1 MSQCEAAESSSQVN
15 PQVIDG
21 EKRSPLDEVLRQ
33 GALQMLVKA
42 VEAEV
47 AAYIETHQHEVD
59 EDGRRLVV
67 RNGHARERTI
77 VSGVGQLKIQAPRVD
92 DRRVDEQGQRF
103 HFTSQILPPYLR
115 RTKSVEELI
124 PWLYLKGISTGDFS
138 EALEALLGPDAPG
151 LSATTVVRLKDVWR
165 REYEAWSKRDLSGQR
180 FVYIWADG
188 IYSNV
193 RLDDERQCLLVVMG
207 ALEDGRKQLLAVHD
221 GFRESE
227 LSWQELLEDLKRQGL
242 ELPPK
247 LAVGDGAMG
256 FWAALR
262 KVYPATGEQRCW
274 LHKTV
279 NVLNKLPKSMQGK
292 AKKALHDIYLAESRQ
307 TAEKA
312 LDRFKNLYEK
322 KFPKAVECLEKD
334 RKVLLAFYDFP
345 AEHWVHLRTTNPI
358 ESTFAT
364 VPTATNEG
372 MRQPGSFVD
381 DGLHAGPSGRAPLEA
396 SERFRSDCSC
406 LKWKGIQGWID
417 GSGERCVISAHPQH
431 LTISPTTAKKATP
444 ADELAQVLYVSRDGS
459 DTAGALTHSKS
470 Y

>member
-1 MSQCEAAESSSQVN
+1 MSQCEAAESSSQVK

-21 EKRSPLDEVLRQ
+21 KERSAWDEVLRQ
-33 GALQMLVKA
+33 GARQMLVKA
-42 VEAEV
+42 IEEEV
-47 AAYIETHQHEVD
+47 SAYIEAHREEVD
-59 EDGRRLVV
+59 ENGWRLVV
-67 RNGHARERTI
+67 RNGHARERTL
-77 VSGVGQLKIQAPRVD
+77 VSGAGQLKIRAPRVD

-103 HFTSQILPPYLR
+103 RFTSQILPPYLR

-151 LSATTVVRLKDVWR
+151 LSATTVVRLKEVWR

-262 KVYPATGEQRCW
+262 KVYAATREQRCW
-274 LHKTV
+274 LHKTA
-279 NVLNKLPKSMQGK
+279 NVLNKLPQSMQGK
-292 AKKALHDIYLAESRQ
+292 AKQALRDIYLAASRQ
-307 TAEKA
+307 TAEDA

-322 KFPKAVECLEKD
+322 KFSKAVECLEKD
-334 RKVLLAFYDFP
+334 RQVLLAFYDFP

-364 VPTATNEG
+364 VRL
-372 MRQPGSFVD
+372 RQRRTKGCGSREASLTMVFMLARQAERHWRRLNGSEVIVPVLD
-381 DGLHAGPSGRAPLEA
+381 GKEFKDGLMVQENAA
-396 SERFRSDCSC
+396 
-406 LKWKGIQGWID
+406 
-417 GSGERCVISAHPQH
+417 
-431 LTISPTTAKKATP
+431 
-444 ADELAQVLYVSRDGS
+444 
-459 DTAGALTHSKS
+459 
-470 Y
+470 

>member
-21 EKRSPLDEVLRQ
+21 KERSPLDEVLRQ
-33 GALQMLVKA
+33 GARQMLVKA

-47 AAYIETHQHEVD
+47 TAYIETHQHEVD
-59 EDGRRLVV
+59 QDGRRLVV

-92 DRRVDEQGQRF
+92 DRRVDEQGRRF
-103 HFTSQILPPYLR
+103 RFTSQILPPYPR

-124 PWLYLKGISTGDFS
+124 PWLYRKGISTGDFS

-274 LHKTV
+274 LHKTA
-279 NVLNKLPKSMQGK
+279 NVLNKLPQSMQGK
-292 AKKALHDIYLAESRQ
+292 AKQALRDIYLAESRQ
-307 TAEKA
+307 TAEAA
-312 LDRFKNLYEK
+312 LDRFKNLYGEEVSQSGRVPGK
-322 KFPKAVECLEKD
+322 RPPSAAGFLRLSGRALGALADDEPD
-334 RKVLLAFYDFP
+334 R
-345 AEHWVHLRTTNPI
+345 VHLCDGP
-358 ESTFAT
+358 FAA
-364 VPTATNEG
+364 ATNEG
-372 MRQPGSFVD
+372 LWQPRSVVN
-381 DGLHAGPSGRAPLEA
+381 DGLHAGPPSRAPLA
-396 SERFRSDCSC
+396 TPERFGSDCSC
-406 LKWKGIQGWID
+406 LRGKGFQGWID
-417 GSGERCVISAHPQH
+417 GSGKRR
-431 LTISPTTAKKATP
+431 LTSPI
-444 ADELAQVLYVSRDGS
+444 
-459 DTAGALTHSKS
+459 HNI
-470 Y
+470 

>member
-1 MSQCEAAESSSQVN
+1 M
-15 PQVIDG
+15 
-21 EKRSPLDEVLRQ
+21 
-33 GALQMLVKA
+33 
-42 VEAEV
+42 
-47 AAYIETHQHEVD
+47 
-59 EDGRRLVV
+59 
-67 RNGHARERTI
+67 
-77 VSGVGQLKIQAPRVD
+77 
-92 DRRVDEQGQRF
+92 
-103 HFTSQILPPYLR
+103 
-115 RTKSVEELI
+115 
-124 PWLYLKGISTGDFS
+124 
-138 EALEALLGPDAPG
+138 LGPDAPG
-151 LSATTVVRLKDVWR
+151 LSATTVVRLKEVWR

-193 RLDDERQCLLVVMG
+193 RLDDERQCLLVVIG

-262 KVYPATGEQRCW
+262 KVYPATAEQRCW
-274 LHKTV
+274 LHKTA

-322 KFPKAVECLEKD
+322 KFSKAVECLEKD

-364 VPTATNEG
+364 VRV
-372 MRQPGSFVD
+372 RQRRTKGCGS
-381 DGLHAGPSGRAPLEA
+381 REA
-396 SERFRSDCSC
+396 S
-406 LKWKGIQGWID
+406 
-417 GSGERCVISAHPQH
+417 
-431 LTISPTTAKKATP
+431 LTMVFMLATP
-444 ADELAQVLYVSRDGS
+444 MRFVLPCHGAQVSE
-459 DTAGALTHSKS
+459 TN
-470 Y
+470 